1 LICHIVRKT
10 GSIVE
15 SVVYFYERFILE
27 VYGLRKLFSNKLFVI
42 ALVSLI
48 LIAFIVFS
56 AIPGSPLSNVTKPL
70 SVVIDPIQSVIKKAG
85 SKISDFYAAIAEGME
100 IRKENE
106 ELREEIAELEY
117 QIQQGEEAKLRW
129 EELKSA
135 FAIQDTFENYH
146 IYGASVLTRESDDWF
161 SVIRIDV
168 GEREHFNSR
177 TTSYAVVDA
186 RMNLVGRVMVTD
198 EDSSKVLPLLHEG
211 FSVSAKVN
219 VVNGALVMVTGD
231 ITRKNDGLCVLS
243 RIPANIVLHEGDE
256 LVTSGEGGL
265 FPAGIPIGVIES
277 FDNTDPEHPY
287 ATLRP
292 YASVGDIKDVFILV
306 PNPDAENT
314 SDPSSKSQEQ
324 TVPSSSPLETTVSS
338 AKSDSQTNDTENSVN
353 GEQTS

>member
-1 LICHIVRKT
+1 MR
-10 GSIVE
+10 
-15 SVVYFYERFILE
+15 R
-27 VYGLRKLFSNKLFVI
+27 LFSNKIFVI
-42 ALVSLI
+42 VLVTLI

-70 SVVIDPIQSVIKKAG
+70 SVIIDPVQSVFKKAG

-117 QIQQGEEAKLRW
+117 KIQQGEEAKLRW

-135 FAIQDTFENYH
+135 FSIQDTFENYH

-161 SVIRIDV
+161 SVIRINV
-168 GEREHFNSR
+168 GEKDDFDSR

-198 EDSSKVLPLLHEG
+198 DSSSKVLPLLHEG

-219 VVNGALVMVTGD
+219 VVNGAIVLVTGD
-231 ITRKNDGLCVLS
+231 ITLKNDGLCLIT
-243 RIPANIVLHEGDE
+243 RIPSNVVLHVGDE

-277 FDNTDPEHPY
+277 FDESDPEHPM

-292 YASVGDIKDVFILV
+292 YASVGDIKDVFIMV
-306 PNPDAENT
+306 PTNGEKEETDT
-314 SDPSSKSQEQ
+314 SESS
-324 TVPSSSPLETTVSS
+324 TETTTAPDISETPANTEATTTAAVPAESGETTL
-338 AKSDSQTNDTENSVN
+338 ADPGDTEL
-353 GEQTS
+353 

>member
-1 LICHIVRKT
+1 M
-10 GSIVE
+10 
-15 SVVYFYERFILE
+15 
-27 VYGLRKLFSNKLFVI
+27 RKLFSNKLFVI

-56 AIPGSPLSNVTKPL
+56 SIPGSPLSNITKPL
-70 SVVIDPIQSVIKKAG
+70 SIVIDPIQSVFKKAG

-106 ELREEIAELEY
+106 ELREQIAELEY

-161 SVIRIDV
+161 SVIRINV
-168 GEREHFNSR
+168 GERDDFDSR

-186 RMNLVGRVMVTD
+186 QMNLVGRVMVTD

-211 FSVSAKVN
+211 FSLSAKVN
-219 VVNGALVMVTGD
+219 VVNGALVMLNGD
-231 ITRKNDGLCVLS
+231 ITLKKDGLCLVT
-243 RIPANIVLHEGDE
+243 RIPTNTILQVGDE

-277 FDNTDPEHPY
+277 FDDSDPNHLS

-292 YASVGDIKDVFILV
+292 YASLADIKDVFILV
-306 PNPDAENT
+306 PNPNADKQQETDPDTSEN
-314 SDPSSKSQEQ
+314 
-324 TVPSSSPLETTVSS
+324 TVPSSVPET
-338 AKSDSQTNDTENSVN
+338 SDNSETMDTAETNDTTVVTGGDTEA
-353 GEQTS
+353 

>member
-1 LICHIVRKT
+1 M
-10 GSIVE
+10 
-15 SVVYFYERFILE
+15 
-27 VYGLRKLFSNKLFVI
+27 RKLFSNKLFVI

-56 AIPGSPLSNVTKPL
+56 SIPGSPLSNITKPL
-70 SVVIDPIQSVIKKAG
+70 SIVIDPIQSVFKKAG

-106 ELREEIAELEY
+106 ELREQIAELEY

-161 SVIRIDV
+161 SVIRINV
-168 GEREHFNSR
+168 GERDDFDSR

-186 RMNLVGRVMVTD
+186 QMNLVGRVMVTD

-211 FSVSAKVN
+211 FSLSAKVN
-219 VVNGALVMVTGD
+219 VVNGALVMLNGD
-231 ITRKNDGLCVLS
+231 ITLKKDGLCLVT
-243 RIPANIVLHEGDE
+243 RIPTNTILQVGDE
-256 LVTSGEGGL
+256 LVTGGEGGL

-277 FDNTDPEHPY
+277 FDDSDPNHLS

-292 YASVGDIKDVFILV
+292 YASLADIKDVFILV
-306 PNPDAENT
+306 PNPNADKQQETDPDTSEN
-314 SDPSSKSQEQ
+314 
-324 TVPSSSPLETTVSS
+324 TVPSSVPETSDNSETMDTAETKDTTVV
-338 AKSDSQTNDTENSVN
+338 TGGDTEA
-353 GEQTS
+353 